1 MTCRAAGD
9 SPSDRTAPCLI
20 YIEVN
25 LHTKAQHRGI
35 GAASVNAKATLHL
48 LFKPTATTNLS

>member
-9 SPSDRTAPCLI
+9 SPSDRTAPYLI

-25 LHTKAQHRGI
+25 LHTKAQHQGV
-35 GAASVNAKATLHL
+35 GAASGYAKATLHL
-48 LFKPTATTNLS
+48 LFEPITTTNLS